1 VAKTWPAF
9 RSLWRES
16 GINSRTEVDV
26 QLGRDRDRY
35 DDRRCND
42 YTVGIGPGG
51 ISVGSRG
58 PLTKLLRSGTHATF
72 LRFSKASIIS
82 ITSLIP
88 KDG

>member
-1 VAKTWPAF
+1 LVYNEAFKMRRLALGAETFVVAM
-9 RSLWRES
+9 
-16 GINSRTEVDV
+16 
-26 QLGRDRDRY
+26 
-35 DDRRCND
+35 
-42 YTVGIGPGG
+42 
-51 ISVGSRG
+51 RG